1 MRISESKSAMKINWN
16 MINMIEQVFQ
26 ATYVATLH
34 YQPFSRLHSTMSD
47 VSKCSKQH
55 ELQHIERTIWKGK
68 ENWISLPHTDGGVKA
83 KDGISLLN
91 FCSDKLLVLLT
102 PYKTTVTIMCVY
114 NTRKLI
120 NVMTKHISALKYSGK
135 GDDGGSVLKVLF
147 VLNPS
152 HIATLLVFRPP
163 ATWEEKMVISDG
175 CRSLST
181 WDVIYRVFFFSG
193 TPLVLSTDKLI

>member
-34 YQPFSRLHSTMSD
+34 YQPFSRLHSWKLQCRTCQSVPSNMSCNIL
-47 VSKCSKQH
+47 K
-55 ELQHIERTIWKGK
+55 ERFGK

-102 PYKTTVTIMCVY
+102 PYKTTVTIMCVQY
-114 NTRKLI
+114 KKTYKCDDKTYFSFEIFRQRWWWRLCAQGALC
-120 NVMTKHISALKYSGK
+120 TKSQPHSNPISFQATSHMRGKNGHIRW
-135 GDDGGSVLKVLF
+135 V
-147 VLNPS
+147 
-152 HIATLLVFRPP
+152 
-163 ATWEEKMVISDG
+163 
-175 CRSLST
+175 
-181 WDVIYRVFFFSG
+181 
-193 TPLVLSTDKLI
+193 

>member
-34 YQPFSRLHSTMSD
+34 YQPFSRLHSWKLQCRTCQSVPSNMSCNIL
-47 VSKCSKQH
+47 K
-55 ELQHIERTIWKGK
+55 ERFGK

-163 ATWEEKMVISDG
+163 ATWEE
-175 CRSLST
+175 
-181 WDVIYRVFFFSG
+181 
-193 TPLVLSTDKLI
+193 